1 MLKLLTLKTCKEM
14 KRITPEIIS
23 ELSDNEVFVFGS
35 NLSGIHGAGAAKLAL
50 NRFGAIWG
58 LGSGIQGKSYAIPTK
73 DFNVY
78 SKLSIDKIKDYVDIF
93 IIFAKDLNDVTF
105 FVTEIG
111 CGLAGYIPEDI
122 APLFVDAMDVEN
134 IYLPER
140 FWKILK

>member
-1 MLKLLTLKTCKEM
+1 M

-50 NRFGAIWG
+50 NRFGAVWG
-58 LGSGIQGKSYAIPTK
+58 SGKGIQGKSYAIPTK

-78 SKLSIDKIKDYVDIF
+78 SKLSIDKIKHYVDIF
-93 IIFAKDLNDVTF
+93 IIFAKELKDVTF

-111 CGLAGYIPEDI
+111 CELAGYKPENI

-140 FWKILK
+140 FWKILNK